1 MASALREIKGAEK
14 RIYEKADELG
24 IDRDRAMLGSVQESL
39 RNSSLKDAM
48 NLFGKWQARTPAE
61 YTAEYFHIGT
71 HPSFDYCTKGSIT
84 CSTSNFAR
92 K

>member
-1 MASALREIKGAEK
+1 MTSALREIKSAEK

-61 YTAEYFHIGT
+61 YEYTAEYFHFGT
-71 HPSFDYCTKGSIT
+71 YSLIIV
-84 CSTSNFAR
+84 R
-92 K
+92 KEVQYYE